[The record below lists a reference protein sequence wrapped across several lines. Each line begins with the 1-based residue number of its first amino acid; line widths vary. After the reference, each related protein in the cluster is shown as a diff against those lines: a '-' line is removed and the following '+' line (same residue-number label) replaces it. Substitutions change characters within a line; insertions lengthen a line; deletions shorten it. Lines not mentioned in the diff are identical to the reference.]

1 MAYNLA
7 LQGFTGIRLAFIP
20 TVVLVL
26 LGVSACSGTQINPS
40 ETETFAATGYTHYA
54 WRSESPKNTPNSKD
68 MLAQKSPSI
77 RAGVEAEMLELGYRQ
92 VNKADA
98 EFLIEYVAAPGFNDG
113 QLLRGGSN
121 DTLYGSSVNRQ
132 IDGASEDN
140 AYALSG
146 PVKTGEMKLL
156 FIDAQSSSILWR
168 VDMSI
173 VVEDA
178 NRIDHDE
185 VRKTVR
191 QGIATLPPAP
201 Q

>member
-1 MAYNLA
+1 MDYNLA
-7 LQGFTGIRLAFIP
+7 LQGFTGMRFAFLP
-20 TVVLVL
+20 ALVL
-26 LGVSACSGTQINPS
+26 ALLGISACSGTQIIPS
-40 ETETFAATGYTHYA
+40 ETDTFSATGYTHYA
-54 WRSESPKNTPNSKD
+54 WRSAPPKYTPNSKD

-77 RAGVEAEMLELGYRQ
+77 RAGVEAEMFELGYRR
-92 VNKADA
+92 VNKAEA
-98 EFLIEYVAAPGFNDG
+98 EFLIEYVAAPGLNDG

-156 FIDAQSSSILWR
+156 FIDAQSSDILWR

-178 NRIDHDE
+178 NRIDHEE

-191 QGIATLPPAP
+191 QGIATLPSAP